1 MMCLRAGGCAG
12 GALYCV
18 DVPVLKGEFLIGDDV
33 PAVACSQ
40 FQKASCCCSD
50 GGDGACGSG
59 DGVS

>member
-33 PAVACSQ
+33 LGVACSQ
-40 FQKASCCCSD
+40 FQKAACCCSD
-50 GGDGACGSG
+50 GGDGAC
-59 DGVS
+59 